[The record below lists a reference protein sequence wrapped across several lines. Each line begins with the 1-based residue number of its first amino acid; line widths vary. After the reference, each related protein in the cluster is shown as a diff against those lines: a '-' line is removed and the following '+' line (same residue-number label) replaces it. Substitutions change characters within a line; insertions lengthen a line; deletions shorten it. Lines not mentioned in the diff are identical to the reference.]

1 MIFAEVIGDPI
12 AQSKSPV
19 IHKYW
24 LDRLGIAGDYVRTLV
39 TTDELASFLDR
50 RRSDPDWRGCNI
62 TIPHKQAVIPLLD
75 WLDAGAEAIGAVNC
89 VVPAILPGTGRGTSE
104 AGGGGPPNLQVS
116 TVGPHHPDAPRRG
129 PPPRFGEEFSG
140 GSLVGYNTD
149 VDGIA
154 AALDSTE
161 LRGRK
166 AAVIGAG
173 GAARAVVAY
182 LASRGV
188 ARIALI
194 VRNPERAE
202 ALRPLAPGVDMHVL
216 GFDDADVAF
225 GGAAAII
232 NASPLGMAGAD
243 PMPRS
248 LLDAVRSHAAGAT
261 VFDLV
266 TTPAETE
273 FLSAGAAGGGH
284 PVDGLTM
291 LVGQAARAFELFFGQ
306 PAPPPD
312 ETLRDLLTTVSA
324 NSA

>member
-24 LDRLGIAGDYVRTLV
+24 LDRLGIAGDYIRTAV
-39 TTDELASFLDR
+39 PADELTSFLGR
-50 RRSDPDWRGCNI
+50 RRSDPNWRGCNV
-62 TIPHKQAVIPLLD
+62 TIPHKQAIIPLLD
-75 WLDAGAEAIGAVNC
+75 RLDPGAEAIGAVNC
-89 VVPAILPGTGRGTSE
+89 VVP
-104 AGGGGPPNLQVS
+104 
-116 TVGPHHPDAPRRG
+116 
-129 PPPRFGEEFSG
+129 EEG
-140 GSLVGYNTD
+140 AVVGYNTD
-149 VDGIA
+149 IDGIA

-182 LASRGV
+182 LVSRGV
-188 ARIALI
+188 ARLAPV
-194 VRNPERAE
+194 VRNLERAE
-202 ALRPLAPGVDMHVL
+202 PLRPLAPGVDTHVL
-216 GFDDADVAF
+216 GFGDAEVAF

-243 PMPRS
+243 PMPQS
-248 LLDAVRSHAAGAT
+248 LLDAVRRHAAGAT

-273 FLSAGAAGGGH
+273 FLSAAATGGGH
-284 PVDGLTM
+284 RVDGLTM
-291 LVGQAARAFELFFGQ
+291 LVGQAARAFALFFGA

-312 ETLRDLLTTVSA
+312 ETLRDLLTTVSP

>member
-24 LDRLGIAGDYVRTLV
+24 LDRLGIAGDYVRTLIAAG
-39 TTDELASFLDR
+39 ELASFLHR
-50 RRSDPDWRGCNI
+50 RRSDPDWRGCNV

-75 WLDAGAEAIGAVNC
+75 RLAAGAEAIGAVNC
-89 VVPAILPGTGRGTSE
+89 VVPEDSA
-104 AGGGGPPNLQVS
+104 
-116 TVGPHHPDAPRRG
+116 
-129 PPPRFGEEFSG
+129 
-140 GSLVGYNTD
+140 LVGYNTD
-149 VDGIA
+149 IDGIA

-166 AAVIGAG
+166 TALIGAG
-173 GAARAVVAY
+173 GAARSVMAY

-188 ARIALI
+188 GRIALV

-202 ALRPLAPGVDMHVL
+202 ALRPLAPGADTHVL
-216 GFDDADVAF
+216 GFDDADLAF

-232 NASPLGMAGAD
+232 NASPLGMAAAD
-243 PMPRS
+243 PMPQS
-248 LLDAVRSHAAGAT
+248 LLDAVRRYAAGVT

-284 PVDGLTM
+284 RVDGLTM
-291 LVGQAARAFELFFGQ
+291 LVGQASRAFALFFGA

-312 ETLRDLLTTVSA
+312 KTLRDLLTTVSP

>member
-24 LDRLGIAGDYVRTLV
+24 LDRLGIAGDYVRTLIAAG
-39 TTDELASFLDR
+39 ELASFLHR
-50 RRSDPDWRGCNI
+50 RRSDPDWRGCNV

-75 WLDAGAEAIGAVNC
+75 RLAAGAEAIGAVNC
-89 VVPAILPGTGRGTSE
+89 VVPEDSA
-104 AGGGGPPNLQVS
+104 
-116 TVGPHHPDAPRRG
+116 
-129 PPPRFGEEFSG
+129 
-140 GSLVGYNTD
+140 LVGYNTD
-149 VDGIA
+149 IDGIA

-161 LRGRK
+161 LRRRK

-173 GAARAVVAY
+173 GAGRAVVAY

-194 VRNPERAE
+194 VRNPERADT
-202 ALRPLAPGVDMHVL
+202 LRPLAPGVDTHVW
-216 GFDDADVAF
+216 GFDDAEVAF
-225 GGAAAII
+225 GGAVAII

-273 FLSAGAAGGGH
+273 FLSSGAAGGGH
-284 PVDGLTM
+284 LFDGLTM
-291 LVGQAARAFELFFGQ
+291 LVGQAARAFELFFGA

-312 ETLRDLLTTVSA
+312 ATLRDLLATVSP

>member
-12 AQSKSPV
+12 AQSKSPL

-24 LDRLGIAGDYVRTLV
+24 LERLGIAGDYVRTRV
-39 TTDELASFLDR
+39 PSDELASFLDGS
-50 RRSDPDWRGCNI
+50 RSDANWRGCNV
-62 TIPHKQAVIPLLD
+62 TIPHKQAVVPLLD
-75 WLDAGAEAIGAVNC
+75 RLDAGAKAIGAVNC
-89 VVPAILPGTGRGTSE
+89 VVRE
-104 AGGGGPPNLQVS
+104 N
-116 TVGPHHPDAPRRG
+116 VG
-129 PPPRFGEEFSG
+129 
-140 GSLVGYNTD
+140 LVGYNTD
-149 VDGIA
+149 IDGIA

-166 AAVIGAG
+166 AALIGAG

-188 ARIALI
+188 GRIAL
-194 VRNPERAE
+194 VARNLERAE
-202 ALRPLAPGVDMHVL
+202 TLRPRAPGMDTHVF

-225 GGAAAII
+225 GGAVAII
-232 NASPLGMAGAD
+232 NASPLGMAGAN
-243 PMPRS
+243 PMPQS

-266 TTPAETE
+266 TTPAETD
-273 FLSAGAAGGGH
+273 FLLAGAAAGGH

-291 LVGQAARAFELFFGQ
+291 LVGQAARAFELFFGA

-312 ETLRDLLTTVSA
+312 ETLRDLLTTVSP
-324 NSA
+324 NSP

>member
-24 LDRLGIAGDYVRTLV
+24 LDRLGIAGDYVRTRV
-39 TTDELASFLDR
+39 APDELASFLDGR
-50 RRSDPDWRGCNI
+50 RPDLDWRGCNV
-62 TIPHKQAVIPLLD
+62 TIPHKQAIILLLD
-75 WLDAGAEAIGAVNC
+75 RLDVGAESIGAVNC
-89 VVPAILPGTGRGTSE
+89 VVPEDGA
-104 AGGGGPPNLQVS
+104 
-116 TVGPHHPDAPRRG
+116 
-129 PPPRFGEEFSG
+129 
-140 GSLVGYNTD
+140 LVGYNTD
-149 VDGIA
+149 VDGVA

-166 AAVIGAG
+166 VALIGAG

-188 ARIALI
+188 GRVALV

-202 ALRPLAPGVDMHVL
+202 ALRTLDPGVDMHVL
-216 GFDDADVAF
+216 GFDDAELAF
-225 GGAAAII
+225 GDAAAII

-261 VFDLV
+261 MFDLV

-273 FLSAGAAGGGH
+273 FFTAGSAGGGH
-284 PVDGLTM
+284 CVDGLTM
-291 LVGQAARAFELFFGQ
+291 LVGQAARAFALFFGA

-312 ETLRDLLTTVSA
+312 KTLRDLLTTVRP